1 MSVVSAPPSRSW
13 PRLALWEWL
22 FLGLFDLGCALFVM
36 SLGKDMSWDFRNY
49 HWYIPYAFLH
59 GRMGFDIAVAHQA
72 TYYNPM
78 IDVPFYWL
86 ATHLPAYAAVGI
98 MGAVQGANIVPL
110 YVIARSLL
118 RLKDNRLPAALLA
131 AFCMTGGMTVS
142 LFGTTYYDNV
152 MSVFVLTGLA
162 IIIAQHR
169 TLIAGNPWRGAGIA
183 LIGGFSVG
191 CAVGLKLPEAP
202 FALGFAAAIAVL
214 PGDRKRRA
222 LRLAGGAI
230 GGVGGTALFEGYW
243 LVRMYE
249 VTRNPLFPYFNEY
262 FRSPLARDFSFRD
275 TRFLPHGLWH
285 GVLDPILFSI
295 NWRVADDL
303 PCSDIRVGLAYVLL
317 LATAVLALVLWLRRR
332 RLSDDTLTEPEP
344 TRALFAFVTIAYL
357 AWLIVFAIYRYILS
371 LEMLAPI
378 VIVAVVGLWPLRR
391 TWRYGVIAVLGL
403 AIIATTR
410 ADILPR
416 APLSDPYVRLRMPP
430 IPHPNHTMILMTGEA
445 PMGYLV
451 PELPPQI
458 PVIRIDGWLIRP
470 NDGSLLS
477 AEAKARVTAFKG
489 QLYLI
494 ADPAESV
501 RARRALGDYGLAFS
515 ASTCADIHTNL
526 GGPYMFCPLT
536 RKSPAP

>member
-1 MSVVSAPPSRSW
+1 MSVVSAPPSRAM
-13 PRLALWEWL
+13 PRLAAWEWA

-59 GRMGFDIAVAHQA
+59 GRMGFDIAVAHQG
-72 TYYNPM
+72 TYYNPF

-86 ATHLPAYAAVGI
+86 ATHLPAYAALGI
-98 MGAVQGANIVPL
+98 MGAIQGANIFPL

-118 RLKDNRLPAALLA
+118 RLPDNRVPAALLA

-152 MSVFVLTGLA
+152 MSLFVLTGLA
-162 IIIAQHR
+162 IVLSAHR
-169 TLIAGNPWRGAGIA
+169 TLIAANPWKGALIAACGGIA
-183 LIGGFSVG
+183 VG
-191 CAVGLKLPEAP
+191 SAVGLKLPEAP
-202 FALGFAAAIAVL
+202 FALGFAAAIAVI
-214 PGDRKRRA
+214 PGTAARRA
-222 LRLAGGAI
+222 LRLAGGAA
-230 GGVGGTALFEGYW
+230 GGIAGTALFEGYW

-262 FRSPLARDFSFRD
+262 FRSPLARDFSYRD

-285 GVLDPILFSI
+285 AILDPILFSI
-295 NWRVADDL
+295 NWRVANDL
-303 PCSDIRVGLAYVLL
+303 PCSDIRVGVAYVLL
-317 LATAVLALVLWLRRR
+317 LTTLALALVLWLRRS
-332 RLSDDTLTEPEP
+332 RLSEDPLTKIEP
-344 TRALFAFVTIAYL
+344 TRALFAFVAVSYL
-357 AWLIVFAIYRYILS
+357 AWLVVFAIYRYILT

-378 VIVAVVGLWPLRR
+378 VIVAALGLWPLRR
-391 TWRYGVIAVLGL
+391 RLRYAALAALGIAIAV
-403 AIIATTR
+403 TTR
-410 ADILPR
+410 ADMLKR
-416 APLSDPYVRLRMPP
+416 APLGDPYVQLTMPP
-430 IPHPNHTMILMTGEA
+430 IAHPNHTMILMTGEA

-470 NDGSLLS
+470 NDGSLLT
-477 AEAKARVTAFKG
+477 AQAKARVHAFRG

-494 ADPAESV
+494 ADPAETM
-501 RARRALGDYGLAFS
+501 RARRALADYGLAF
-515 ASTCADIHTNL
+515 TADKCLDMDTNL

-536 RKSPAP
+536 RKRNEP